1 MYKRQANTT
10 PNGDVSIFCQN
21 SSLQERFRVRHD
33 GYIYAT
39 HTSVQSLSD
48 IRLKENIEDYSF
60 DLDKF
65 KQFKPITFNWKKP
78 DCHTATPKSGKHR
91 GFIAQDVQKL
101 DSYDLISEYDLDKD
115 SEERELVDED
125 GIGLTSSLGDK
136 DAMYVSVIQQL
147 MDKIEKLESE
157 VAALKGS

>member
-1 MYKRQANTT
+1 MTFCRKVENKIWL
-10 PNGDVSIFCQN
+10 IFCQN

-78 DCHTATPKSGKHR
+78 DCHTATPESGKHR

-115 SEERELVDED
+115 SEEREFVDED

-147 MDKIEKLESE
+147 IDKIEKLES
-157 VAALKGS
+157 

>member
-1 MYKRQANTT
+1 M
-10 PNGDVSIFCQN
+10 
-21 SSLQERFRVRHD
+21 
-33 GYIYAT
+33 
-39 HTSVQSLSD
+39 
-48 IRLKENIEDYSF
+48 
-60 DLDKF
+60 DKF

-78 DCHTATPKSGKHR
+78 DCHTATPESGKHR

-115 SEERELVDED
+115 SEERELIDED
-125 GIGLTSSLGDK
+125 GVGLTSTLGDK

-147 MDKIEKLESE
+147 IDKIEKLESE